1 MKLSII
7 LTAATMAALAN
18 AHGYF
23 VTPKARQPGTAFADA
38 CSMQAFYNME
48 GSIDGNIQ
56 GLEQVAASQPDYK
69 PKECNFWMCKGMK
82 FADNKEYVSIFII
95 SEWIKTSADL
105 YISSNVHKFKPGQ
118 TVDLYH
124 QIVAPHTGYANVS
137 IVKTAT
143 NKVIAADLKKFSVY
157 ASNAVPIPNS
167 DEHFSIKMPT
177 DLGSKCAIAGD
188 CVIQMFWNAPDIN
201 QTYESC
207 IDFTLSG
214 STSKRDESE
223 GLRIHARDFS
233 VKASEE

>member
-1 MKLSII
+1 
-7 LTAATMAALAN
+7 MAALAN

-82 FADNKEYVSIFII
+82 FADNK
-95 SEWIKTSADL
+95 D
-105 YISSNVHKFKPGQ
+105 NVHKFKPGQ